1 MNPRKLTA
9 EDVDMFVNPEKYG
22 HDEEF
27 HTYVAEVRRMR
38 AADPSVPTV
47 AEIIKQYVL
56 KHRCS

>member
-9 EDVDMFVNPEKYG
+9 EDVDMCVNPDKYG

-27 HTYVAEVRRMR
+27 HVYAAELRRMR

-47 AEIIKQYVL
+47 TEIIKAYVL
-56 KHRCS
+56 RHRCD